1 MRFNLL
7 FLTLLITLSHAVCA
21 QELLLTGVYK
31 GKELYIQN
39 PYQVDSGRFCIQT
52 IHVNGKKITSNL
64 SLTAVR
70 LAFRGVDMYTPVS
83 VKIFHEDSCK
93 PRIVNPEAV
102 LYHSNFKFDSLVLN
116 DSVMHWYTKGDRRD
130 GRFLIEKLTVDRW
143 DVVKT
148 MRSKG
153 RFDGAQYVYFP
164 EHKDG
169 GNKYR
174 IKYELPEGRYL
185 YSVEMEHYHYPDGVT
200 FSPRVVTD
208 KMTFSREASYEILQ
222 EGEVILKG
230 RAKEIPLRRLN
241 PGDYSIV
248 IEGEEDTFVKK

>member
-1 MRFNLL
+1 MKRNLI
-7 FLTLLITLSHAVCA
+7 FLIWMVSQTCFG
-21 QELLLTGVYK
+21 QELLLSGVYK
-31 GKELYIQN
+31 GEGLYIQN
-39 PYQVDSGRFCIQT
+39 PYDADSGQFCVQSIF
-52 IHVNGKKITSNL
+52 INGKKTQTNL

-70 LAFRGVDMYTPVS
+70 LAFRGIDLYTPVS
-83 VKIFHEDSCK
+83 VKVVHGDSCK
-93 PRIVNPEAV
+93 PKIVNPEAI

-116 DSVMHWYTKGDRRD
+116 DSIMHWYTKGDRRD
-130 GRFLIEKLTVDRW
+130 GVFKIEKLSGEYW

-148 MRSKG
+148 LRSKG
-153 RFDGAQYVYFP
+153 RFQGAQYVFFP
-164 EHKDG
+164 EHDEG

-185 YSVEMEHYHYPDGVT
+185 YSVEMEHYHYPEGVT

-208 KMTFSREASYEILQ
+208 KMIFSREASYEIFR
-222 EGEVILKG
+222 GEESILKG
-230 RAKEIPLRRLN
+230 KAKEIPLRLLP